1 MNVVLKNSIRFV
13 LFVLL
18 QALVFNQ
25 IEIGFGIHLM
35 VHPLFIM
42 LLPFETGVFTLM
54 ILGFGLGLIIDIFS
68 NTYGLHASSL
78 LLMAYM
84 RPIIFKFYG
93 PREGY
98 DPLKEPSV
106 FDMGS
111 RWFVFVFGY
120 LILLHHFWY
129 FLIEIFRF
137 DQFLL
142 ILQKT
147 IFSVIISYLL
157 CIVLQTF
164 LIKKSKAK

>member
-1 MNVVLKNSIRFV
+1 MNVIVKNSIRFV
-13 LFVLL
+13 VFFLI

-35 VHPLFIM
+35 VQPLFIM
-42 LLPFETGVFTLM
+42 LLPFETGVFSLM
-54 ILGFGLGLIIDIFS
+54 ILGFSLGFLIDIFS

-111 RWFVFVFGY
+111 RWFLFVFGY
-120 LILLHHFWY
+120 LILIHHFWY
-129 FLIEIFRF
+129 FLIEVFRF

-142 ILQKT
+142 IIQKT
-147 IFSVIISYLL
+147 IFSVIISYLI

>member
-1 MNVVLKNSIRFV
+1 MIQS
-13 LFVLL
+13 
-18 QALVFNQ
+18 LVFNQ
-25 IEIGFGIHLM
+25 IELGFGIHMM

-42 LLPFETGVFTLM
+42 LLPFETGIFTLM
-54 ILGFGLGLIIDIFS
+54 SLAFVMGLIIDVFS

-84 RPIIFKFYG
+84 RPVIFKFYG

-98 DPLKEPSV
+98 DPLKEPSL

-111 RWFVFVFGY
+111 RWFLFVFGY
-120 LILLHHFWY
+120 LLLIHHFWY

-142 ILQKT
+142 IIQKT
-147 IFSVIISYLL
+147 VFSVIISFLL

-164 LIKKSKAK
+164 LIKKSKSK

>member
-42 LLPFETGVFTLM
+42 LLPFETGVFTMM
-54 ILGFGLGLIIDIFS
+54 ILGFGLGIIIDIFS

-120 LILLHHFWY
+120 LPG
-129 FLIEIFRF
+129 
-137 DQFLL
+137 
-142 ILQKT
+142 KT
-147 IFSVIISYLL
+147 FSNIP
-157 CIVLQTF
+157 C
-164 LIKKSKAK
+164 

>member
-1 MNVVLKNSIRFV
+1 MNVVFKNSIRFV
-13 LFVLL
+13 LFVML

-25 IEIGFGIHLM
+25 IEIGFGIHIM
-35 VHPLFIM
+35 VQPLFIM

-54 ILGFGLGLIIDIFS
+54 ILGFALGLIIDVFS
-68 NTYGLHASSL
+68 NTYGLNASSL
-78 LLMAYM
+78 LLMAYV

-111 RWFVFVFGY
+111 RWFLFVFGY
-120 LILLHHFWY
+120 LILIHHFWY
-129 FLIEIFRF
+129 FLVEIFRF

-164 LIKKSKAK
+164 LVKKSKTK

>member
-1 MNVVLKNSIRFV
+1 MNVVVKNSIRFFI
-13 LFVLL
+13 FVMI
-18 QALVFNQ
+18 QSLVFNQ
-25 IEIGFGIHLM
+25 IELGFGIHMM

-42 LLPFETGVFTLM
+42 LLPFETGIFTLM
-54 ILGFGLGLIIDIFS
+54 SLAFVMGLIIDVFS

-84 RPIIFKFYG
+84 RPVIFKFYG

-98 DPLKEPSV
+98 DPLKEPSL

-111 RWFVFVFGY
+111 RWFLFVFGY
-120 LILLHHFWY
+120 LLLIHHFWY

-142 ILQKT
+142 IIQKT
-147 IFSVIISYLL
+147 VFSVIISFLL

-164 LIKKSKAK
+164 LIKKSKSK

>member
-1 MNVVLKNSIRFV
+1 MNLIVKNSIRFV
-13 LFVLL
+13 AFFLL

-35 VHPLFIM
+35 VQPLFIM

-54 ILGFGLGLIIDIFS
+54 ILGFTLGLLIDIFS

-111 RWFVFVFGY
+111 RWFFFVFGY
-120 LILLHHFWY
+120 LILIHHFWF
-129 FLIEIFRF
+129 FLIEVF
-137 DQFLL
+137 
-142 ILQKT
+142 
-147 IFSVIISYLL
+147 IISYLL

-164 LIKKSKAK
+164 LIKKSKTK

>member
-42 LLPFETGVFTLM
+42 LLPFETGVFTMM
-54 ILGFGLGLIIDIFS
+54 ILGFGLGIIIDIFS

-78 LLMAYM
+78 LMMAYM
-84 RPIIFKFYG
+84 RPVIFKFYG

-120 LILLHHFWY
+120 LILIHHFWY

>member
-42 LLPFETGVFTLM
+42 LLPFETGVFTMM
-54 ILGFGLGLIIDIFS
+54 ILGFGLGIIIDIFS

>member
-1 MNVVLKNSIRFV
+1 MNVIVKNSIRFV
-13 LFVLL
+13 VFFLL

-35 VHPLFIM
+35 VQPLFIM

-54 ILGFGLGLIIDIFS
+54 ILGFILGLIIDIFS

-106 FDMGS
+106 FDMGN
-111 RWFVFVFGY
+111 RWFLFVFGY
-120 LILLHHFWY
+120 LILIHHFWY

-142 ILQKT
+142 IIQKT

-164 LIKKSKAK
+164 LIKKSKVK

>member
-1 MNVVLKNSIRFV
+1 MNVVVKNSIRFV
-13 LFVLL
+13 IFVLL

-35 VHPLFIM
+35 VQPLFIM
-42 LLPFETGVFTLM
+42 LLPFETGIFTLM
-54 ILGFGLGLIIDIFS
+54 ILGFFLGLIIDIFS
-68 NTYGLHASSL
+68 NTYGLHVSSL
-78 LLMAYM
+78 LIMAYL

-98 DPLKEPSV
+98 DPLKEPSI

-111 RWFVFVFGY
+111 RWFLFVFGY
-120 LILLHHFWY
+120 LLLIHHFWY
-129 FLIEIFRF
+129 FLVEIFRF

-164 LIKKSKAK
+164 IIKKSKAK

>member
-42 LLPFETGVFTLM
+42 LLPFETGVFTMM
-54 ILGFGLGLIIDIFS
+54 ILGFGLGIIIDIFS

-120 LILLHHFWY
+120 LILIHHFWY

>member
-42 LLPFETGVFTLM
+42 LLPFETGVFTMM
-54 ILGFGLGLIIDIFS
+54 ILGFGLGIIIDIFS

-78 LLMAYM
+78 LMMAYM
-84 RPIIFKFYG
+84 RPVIFKFYG

>member
-1 MNVVLKNSIRFV
+1 MNVVVKNSIRFF
-13 LFVLL
+13 LIVLL
-18 QALVFNQ
+18 QAFVFNQ

-35 VHPLFIM
+35 VQPLFIM

-54 ILGFGLGLIIDIFS
+54 ILGFTLGLMLDIFS
-68 NTYGLHASSL
+68 NTYGLQASSL
-78 LLMAYM
+78 LIMAYM
-84 RPIIFKFYG
+84 RPIVFKFYG

-111 RWFVFVFGY
+111 RWFLFVFGY
-120 LILLHHFWY
+120 LILIHHFWY
-129 FLIEIFRF
+129 FLVEIFRF
-137 DQFLL
+137 DEFLL

>member
-1 MNVVLKNSIRFV
+1 MNVVVKNSIRFF
-13 LFVLL
+13 LIVLL
-18 QALVFNQ
+18 QAFVFNQ

-35 VHPLFIM
+35 VQPLFIM

-54 ILGFGLGLIIDIFS
+54 ILGFTLGLILDIFS
-68 NTYGLHASSL
+68 NTYGLQASSL
-78 LLMAYM
+78 LIMAYM
-84 RPIIFKFYG
+84 RPIVFKFYG

-111 RWFVFVFGY
+111 RWFLFVFGY
-120 LILLHHFWY
+120 LILIHHFWY
-129 FLIEIFRF
+129 FLVEIFRF
-137 DQFLL
+137 DEFLL

-147 IFSVIISYLL
+147 ILSVIISYLL

>member
-1 MNVVLKNSIRFV
+1 MNVVFKNSIRFV
-13 LFVLL
+13 LFVML

-25 IEIGFGIHLM
+25 IEIGFGIHIM
-35 VHPLFIM
+35 VQPLFIM

-54 ILGFGLGLIIDIFS
+54 ILGFALGLIIDVFS

-78 LLMAYM
+78 LLMAYV

-111 RWFVFVFGY
+111 RWFLFVFGY
-120 LILLHHFWY
+120 LILIHHFWY
-129 FLIEIFRF
+129 FLVEIFRF

-164 LIKKSKAK
+164 LVKKSKTK

>member
-1 MNVVLKNSIRFV
+1 
-13 LFVLL
+13 VLL

-35 VHPLFIM
+35 VQPLFIM
-42 LLPFETGVFTLM
+42 LLPFETGIFTLM
-54 ILGFGLGLIIDIFS
+54 ILGFFLGLIIDIFS

-78 LLMAYM
+78 LIMAYL

-98 DPLKEPSV
+98 DPLKEPSI

-111 RWFVFVFGY
+111 RWFLFVFGY
-120 LILLHHFWY
+120 LLLIHHFWY
-129 FLIEIFRF
+129 FLVEIFLF

-164 LIKKSKAK
+164 IIKKSKAK

>member
-13 LFVLL
+13 LFALL

-42 LLPFETGVFTLM
+42 LLPFETGVFTMM
-54 ILGFGLGLIIDIFS
+54 ILGFGLGIIIDIFS

-84 RPIIFKFYG
+84 RPVIFKFYG

-120 LILLHHFWY
+120 LILIHHFWY

>member
-1 MNVVLKNSIRFV
+1 MNVVVKNSIRF
-13 LFVLL
+13 LLIVLL
-18 QALVFNQ
+18 QAFVFNQ

-35 VHPLFIM
+35 VQPLFIM

-54 ILGFGLGLIIDIFS
+54 ILGFTLGLILDIFS
-68 NTYGLHASSL
+68 NTYGLQASSL
-78 LLMAYM
+78 LIMAYM
-84 RPIIFKFYG
+84 RPIVFKFYG

-111 RWFVFVFGY
+111 RWFLFVFGY
-120 LILLHHFWY
+120 LILIHHFWY
-129 FLIEIFRF
+129 FLVEIFRF
-137 DQFLL
+137 DEFLL

>member
-1 MNVVLKNSIRFV
+1 MNVVVKNSIRFIV
-13 LFVLL
+13 LVLL
-18 QALVFNQ
+18 QAFVFNQ

-35 VHPLFIM
+35 VQPLFIM
-42 LLPFETGVFTLM
+42 LLPFETGVITLM
-54 ILGFGLGLIIDIFS
+54 ILGFTLGLILDIFS
-68 NTYGLHASSL
+68 NTYGLQASSL

-84 RPIIFKFYG
+84 RPVIFKFYG

-98 DPLKEPSV
+98 DPLKEPSI
-106 FDMGS
+106 FDMGN
-111 RWFVFVFGY
+111 RWFLFVFGY
-120 LILLHHFWY
+120 LILIHHFWY

-147 IFSVIISYLL
+147 IFSGIASYLL

-164 LIKKSKAK
+164 LIKKSKVK

>member
-1 MNVVLKNSIRFV
+1 MNVVVKNSIRFF
-13 LFVLL
+13 LIVLL
-18 QALVFNQ
+18 QAFVFNQ

-35 VHPLFIM
+35 VQPLFIM

-54 ILGFGLGLIIDIFS
+54 ILGFTLGLILDIFS
-68 NTYGLHASSL
+68 NTYGLQASSL
-78 LLMAYM
+78 LIMAYM
-84 RPIIFKFYG
+84 RPIVFKFYG

-111 RWFVFVFGY
+111 RWFLFVFGY
-120 LILLHHFWY
+120 LILIHHFWY
-129 FLIEIFRF
+129 FLVEIFRF
-137 DQFLL
+137 DEFLL

>member
-1 MNVVLKNSIRFV
+1 MNVVVKNSIRFII
-13 LFVLL
+13 FVLL

-25 IEIGFGIHLM
+25 IELGFGIHLM
-35 VHPLFIM
+35 IHPLFIM

-54 ILGFGLGLIIDIFS
+54 ILGFILGLLIDVFS

-78 LLMAYM
+78 LLMAYL
-84 RPIIFKFYG
+84 RPLIFKFYG

-98 DPLKEPSV
+98 DPLKEPSI

-120 LILLHHFWY
+120 LLLTHHFWY
-129 FLIEIFRF
+129 FLVEIFRF

>member
-1 MNVVLKNSIRFV
+1 MNVVVKNSIRFFI
-13 LFVLL
+13 FVMI
-18 QALVFNQ
+18 QSLVFNQ
-25 IEIGFGIHLM
+25 IELGFGIHMM

-42 LLPFETGVFTLM
+42 LLPFETGIFTLM
-54 ILGFGLGLIIDIFS
+54 TLAFVMGLIIDIFS

-84 RPIIFKFYG
+84 RPVIFKFYG

-98 DPLKEPSV
+98 DPLKEPSL

-111 RWFVFVFGY
+111 RWFLFVFGY
-120 LILLHHFWY
+120 LLLIHHFWY
-129 FLIEIFRF
+129 FLVEIFRF

-142 ILQKT
+142 IIQKT
-147 IFSVIISYLL
+147 VFSVIISFLL

-164 LIKKSKAK
+164 LIKKSKSK

>member
-1 MNVVLKNSIRFV
+1 MNVIVKNSIRFFIF
-13 LFVLL
+13 LMIQSF
-18 QALVFNQ
+18 VFNQ
-25 IEIGFGIHLM
+25 IELGFGIHMM

-42 LLPFETGVFTLM
+42 LLPFETGIFTLM
-54 ILGFGLGLIIDIFS
+54 TLAFVMGLIIDIFS

-84 RPIIFKFYG
+84 RPVIFKFYG

-98 DPLKEPSV
+98 DPLKEPSL

-111 RWFVFVFGY
+111 RWFLFVFGY
-120 LILLHHFWY
+120 LLLIHHFWY
-129 FLIEIFRF
+129 FLVEIFRF

-142 ILQKT
+142 IIQKT
-147 IFSVIISYLL
+147 VFSVIISFLL

-164 LIKKSKAK
+164 LIKKSKSK

>member
-1 MNVVLKNSIRFV
+1 MNVVVKNSIRFIV
-13 LFVLL
+13 LVLL
-18 QALVFNQ
+18 QAFVFNQ

-35 VHPLFIM
+35 VQPLFIM
-42 LLPFETGVFTLM
+42 LLPFETGVITLM
-54 ILGFGLGLIIDIFS
+54 ILGFTLGLILDIFS
-68 NTYGLHASSL
+68 NTYGLQASSL

-84 RPIIFKFYG
+84 RPVIFKFYG

-98 DPLKEPSV
+98 DPLKEPSI
-106 FDMGS
+106 FDMGN
-111 RWFVFVFGY
+111 RWFLFVFGY
-120 LILLHHFWY
+120 LILIHHFWY

-147 IFSVIISYLL
+147 IFSGIASYLL

-164 LIKKSKAK
+164 LIKKSKLK

>member
-1 MNVVLKNSIRFV
+1 MNVVFKNSIRFV
-13 LFVLL
+13 LFVML

-25 IEIGFGIHLM
+25 IEIGFGIHIM
-35 VHPLFIM
+35 VQPLFIM

-54 ILGFGLGLIIDIFS
+54 ILGFALGLIIDVFS
-68 NTYGLHASSL
+68 ITYGLHASSL
-78 LLMAYM
+78 LLMAYV

-111 RWFVFVFGY
+111 RWFLFVFGY
-120 LILLHHFWY
+120 LILIHHFWY
-129 FLIEIFRF
+129 FLVEIFRF

-164 LIKKSKAK
+164 LVKKSKTK

>member
-1 MNVVLKNSIRFV
+1 MNIILKNSIRF
-13 LFVLL
+13 LIFVLL

-42 LLPFETGVFTLM
+42 LLPFETGIFTLM
-54 ILGFGLGLIIDIFS
+54 ILGFSLGLVIDVFS

-98 DPLKEPSV
+98 DPLKEPSI
-106 FDMGS
+106 FDMGG
-111 RWFVFVFGY
+111 RWFLFVFGY
-120 LILLHHFWY
+120 LILIHHFWY
-129 FLIEIFRF
+129 FLVEIFRF

-147 IFSVIISYLL
+147 LFSVIISYLL
-157 CIVLQTF
+157 AIVLQTF

>member
-1 MNVVLKNSIRFV
+1 MNVVVKNSIRFV
-13 LFVLL
+13 IFVLL

-35 VHPLFIM
+35 VQPLFIM
-42 LLPFETGVFTLM
+42 LLPFETGIFTLM
-54 ILGFGLGLIIDIFS
+54 ILGFFLGLIIDIFS

-78 LLMAYM
+78 LIMAYL

-98 DPLKEPSV
+98 DPLKEPSI

-111 RWFVFVFGY
+111 RWFLFVFGY
-120 LILLHHFWY
+120 LLLIHHFWY
-129 FLIEIFRF
+129 FLVEIFRF

-164 LIKKSKAK
+164 IIKKSKAK

>member
-1 MNVVLKNSIRFV
+1 MNIILKNSIRFV
-13 LFVLL
+13 IFVLL

-42 LLPFETGVFTLM
+42 LLPFETGIFTLM
-54 ILGFGLGLIIDIFS
+54 ILGFSLGLIIDVFS

-98 DPLKEPSV
+98 DPLKEPSI
-106 FDMGS
+106 FDMGG
-111 RWFVFVFGY
+111 RWFLFVFGY
-120 LILLHHFWY
+120 LILIHHFWY
-129 FLIEIFRF
+129 FLVEIFRF

-147 IFSVIISYLL
+147 LFSVIISYLL
-157 CIVLQTF
+157 AIVLQTF
-164 LIKKSKAK
+164 LIKKSKSK